1 MTSINTMTR
10 FTVTMLKV
18 GLAGLFACPI
28 LTNTTLSAED
38 KAGQPVKQADDG
50 SITLGAADVKIQ
62 GPNAQLEGGEV
73 KDIMWWTS
81 ADTTLRWTASV
92 RKPGHYRVEMTYAII
107 GNNNG
112 SPLTVMVGGQIVKVI
127 PKAGRGFNDYKT
139 GTAGEVTISE
149 SGELPVI
156 VKPLAKSHEFVITIR
171 SVSLLPANSPTE
183 AIDIGGEAIKQ
194 SADGAFKLTAGE
206 ADITGMNAQL
216 ETEGEKNIGFWQDV
230 GTSLIWLI
238 HCEKP
243 GNYRVE
249 LDYSLMESY
258 EGSKV
263 AISVGDRTV
272 KAKPQP
278 TKAWTDYRI
287 GHAGEI
293 TIGKPGDFPVVVKAI
308 SNPLG
313 WVMNLR
319 SITLLPAETPTEA
332 IDIRDEPIA
341 QAADG
346 SLKLTATNAE
356 IDGQAC
362 RLEGG
367 EKKYIV
373 WRNSP
378 GGFIKWPVRIDK
390 PGTFNIQ
397 TTYSLATST
406 STRQVQIDGEGQ
418 KATVTLPPTVN
429 DSSKVSVTVAGK
441 TVASTLKAGSGW
453 DDFKT
458 EKLGSVTVTEEGN
471 FEVIFSSPEP
481 LGTLVMHLQ
490 SVSLVPVG
498 QESSEVET
506 D

>member
-1 MTSINTMTR
+1 MNTTTRLTINLLR
-10 FTVTMLKV
+10 I
-18 GLAGLFACPI
+18 GLAGLFTFPV
-28 LTNTTLSAED
+28 LNKTLLRAADTAQPSIKRAE
-38 KAGQPVKQADDG
+38 DG
-50 SITLGAADVKIQ
+50 SIKLGAADVKIQ

-81 ADTTLRWTASV
+81 VDTTLRWTAGV

-112 SPLTVMVGGQIVKVI
+112 SPLTIMIGDQIVKAI
-127 PKAGRGFNDYKT
+127 PKAGSGFNDYKT
-139 GTAGEVTISE
+139 GTAGEVMISE
-149 SGELPVI
+149 SGDFPVI
-156 VKPLAKSHEFVITIR
+156 VKPLSKSREFVITIR
-171 SVSLLPANSPTE
+171 SVSLVPANSPTE
-183 AIDIGGEAIKQ
+183 AIDIGGDAIKQ
-194 SADGAFKLTAGE
+194 SADGSFKLTAGE
-206 ADITGMNAQL
+206 ADIAGMNAQL

-243 GNYRVE
+243 GDYRVE
-249 LDYSLMESY
+249 LNYSLMDSY

-263 AISVGDRTV
+263 AISVGDRTI

-278 TKAWTDYRI
+278 TKAWTDYQI
-287 GHAGEI
+287 GNAGEI
-293 TIGKPGDFPVVVKAI
+293 TVSKPGDLTVVVKAI

-319 SITLLPAETPTEA
+319 SLTLVPAETPTKA
-332 IDIRDEPIA
+332 IEIRDKPIA

-356 IDGQAC
+356 IDGQTS

-367 EKKYIV
+367 EKKFIV
-373 WRNSP
+373 WRNGP
-378 GGFIKWPVRIDK
+378 EGFIKWPVRIDE
-390 PGTFNIQ
+390 PGTFRIHA
-397 TTYSLATST
+397 TYSLATST

-418 KATVTLPPTVN
+418 KTTVALPPTVS
-429 DSSKVSVTVAGK
+429 DRSKVSLMVAGQTVAN
-441 TVASTLKAGSGW
+441 TLKAGSGW

-458 EKLGSVTVTEEGN
+458 ETLGSVTVSQGGN
-471 FEVIFSSPEP
+471 CEVIFSSPEP

-498 QESSEVET
+498 KET
-506 D
+506 SDADGD

>member
-1 MTSINTMTR
+1 MMR
-10 FTVTMLKV
+10 LTVHMLNV
-18 GLAGLFACPI
+18 GLAGLFA
-28 LTNTTLSAED
+28 LLGLNSTMLRAAD
-38 KAGQPVKQADDG
+38 RAGQPVKQAEDG
-50 SITLGAADVKIQ
+50 SIKLGAAEVKIQ
-62 GPNAQLEGGEV
+62 GPNAQLEGDDV
-73 KDIMWWTS
+73 KGIMWWTS

-92 RKPGHYRVEMTYAII
+92 RKPGHYRVELTYAII

-112 SPLTVMVGGQIVKVI
+112 SPLTIMVGNQIVKAI
-127 PKAGRGFNDYKT
+127 PKAGTGFNDYKT
-139 GTAGEVTISE
+139 GTAGEVTISK
-149 SGELPVI
+149 SGDLPVI
-156 VKPLAKSHEFVITIR
+156 VKPLAKSREFVITIR
-171 SVSLLPANSPTE
+171 SVSLLPAGSQTE

-194 SADGAFKLTAGE
+194 SADGVFKLTAGE

-243 GNYRVE
+243 GDYRVE
-249 LDYSLMESY
+249 LSYSLMDSY

-278 TKAWTDYRI
+278 TKAWTDYRV
-287 GHAGEI
+287 GNAGEI
-293 TIGKPGDFPVVVKAI
+293 TIAKPGDFPVVVKAI

-313 WVMNLR
+313 LVMNLR
-319 SITLLPAETPTEA
+319 SITLFPAETPTEA
-332 IDIRDEPIA
+332 IDIRDKPVV

-346 SLKLTATNAE
+346 SLELTATNAE

-378 GGFIKWPVRIDK
+378 EGFIKWSVRLDK
-390 PGTFNIQ
+390 PGAFTVQ
-397 TTYSLATST
+397 ATYSLGTST

-418 KATVTLPPTVN
+418 TVSLPPTVS

-441 TVASTLKAGSGW
+441 TVANTLKAGSGW

-458 EKLGSVTVTEEGN
+458 GKLGSVTVPEAGN

-498 QESSEVET
+498 KESSEVEP

>member
-1 MTSINTMTR
+1 MTPINTMQR
-10 FTVTMLKV
+10 LTVNMLRL
-18 GLAGLFACPI
+18 GLAGLFAF
-28 LTNTTLSAED
+28 LVLNNTMLRAAEQ
-38 KAGQPVKQADDG
+38 AGQSIKQADDG
-50 SITLGAADVKIQ
+50 SVTLGAAEVKIE

-92 RKPGHYRVEMTYAII
+92 RMPGHYRVELTYAII

-112 SPLTVMVGGQIVKVI
+112 SPLTITIGDQIVKAV
-127 PKAGRGFNDYKT
+127 PRAGSGFNDYQT
-139 GTAGEVTISE
+139 GTAGEVTISK
-149 SGELPVI
+149 SGDLPVI
-156 VKPLAKSHEFVITIR
+156 VKPLSKSHEFVITIR
-171 SVSLLPANSPTE
+171 SVCLLPADAPNE
-183 AIDIGGEAIKQ
+183 ANDIGGNAIQQ
-194 SADGAFKLTAGE
+194 SAAGSFKLTAGE
-206 ADITGMNAQL
+206 ADINGMNAQL
-216 ETEGEKNIGFWQDV
+216 ERKGEKNIGFWRDV
-230 GTSLIWLI
+230 GTSLIWWI

-243 GNYRVE
+243 GDYRVE
-249 LDYSLMESY
+249 LDYSLMGSY

-263 AISVGDRTV
+263 AISVGDWTV

-278 TKAWTDYRI
+278 TKAWTDYQI
-287 GHAGEI
+287 GNAGQV
-293 TIGKPGDFPVVVKAI
+293 TISKPGDFPVVVKPI

-313 WVMNLR
+313 FIMNLR
-319 SITLLPAETPTEA
+319 SIILVPAETPTEA
-332 IDIRDEPIA
+332 IEIADKPIT

-356 IDGQAC
+356 IDGQAG

-367 EKKYIV
+367 EKKYIA

-378 GGFIKWPVRIDK
+378 DGFIKWPVRIDK
-390 PGTFNIQ
+390 PGTFSIQ
-397 TTYSLATST
+397 PTYSLATST

-418 KATVTLPPTVN
+418 KATVTLPPTVS
-429 DSSKVSVTVAGK
+429 DSSKVSVTVAGQ
-441 TVASTLKAGSGW
+441 TVDNTLKAGSGW

-458 EKLGSVTVTEEGN
+458 ETLGSVTVTQGGD
-471 FEVIFSSPEP
+471 FEVIFRSPEP

-498 QESSEVET
+498 KESSEVEG

>member
-1 MTSINTMTR
+1 MACITDN
-10 FTVTMLKV
+10 MLKV
-18 GLAGLFACPI
+18 GLAGLFAFTVLNNPMLC
-28 LTNTTLSAED
+28 AAD
-38 KAGQPVKQADDG
+38 KAGQSVKQAEDG
-50 SITLGAADVKIQ
+50 SIKLGAANVKIQ

-81 ADTTLRWTASV
+81 VDTTLRWTASV

-112 SPLTVMVGGQIVKVI
+112 SPLSIMIGDQIVKAI
-127 PKAGRGFNDYKT
+127 PKAGSGFNDYKT

-149 SGELPVI
+149 SGDFPVI
-156 VKPLAKSHEFVITIR
+156 VKPLSKSREFVITIR
-171 SVSLLPANSPTE
+171 SVSLVPANSPTE
-183 AIDIGGEAIKQ
+183 AIDIGGDAIKQ
-194 SADGAFKLTAGE
+194 SADGSFKLTAGE
-206 ADITGMNAQL
+206 ADIAGMNAQL
-216 ETEGEKNIGFWQDV
+216 ETKGEKNIGFWQDV

-243 GNYRVE
+243 GDYRVE
-249 LDYSLMESY
+249 LNYSLMDSY

-263 AISVGDRTV
+263 AISVGDRTI

-278 TKAWTDYRI
+278 TKAWTDYQI
-287 GHAGEI
+287 GNAGEI
-293 TIGKPGDFPVVVKAI
+293 TVSKPGDIPVVVKAI

-319 SITLLPAETPTEA
+319 SVTLLPAETPTKA
-332 IDIRDEPIA
+332 IEIRDKPIA

-356 IDGQAC
+356 IDGQTS

-367 EKKYIV
+367 ENKFIV
-373 WRNSP
+373 WRNGP
-378 GGFIKWPVRIDK
+378 EGFIKWPVSIDEA
-390 PGTFNIQ
+390 GTFSIEA
-397 TTYSLATST
+397 TYSLATST
-406 STRQVQIDGEGQ
+406 STRQVQIDKEGPET
-418 KATVTLPPTVN
+418 TVTLPPTVS
-429 DSSKVSVTVAGK
+429 DSSKVSVAVAGQTVANI
-441 TVASTLKAGSGW
+441 LKASSGW

-458 EKLGSVTVTEEGN
+458 EKVGSITISKGGS
-471 FEVIFSSPEP
+471 FEVVFSSPEP

-498 QESSEVET
+498 KESS
-506 D
+506 DSDGD